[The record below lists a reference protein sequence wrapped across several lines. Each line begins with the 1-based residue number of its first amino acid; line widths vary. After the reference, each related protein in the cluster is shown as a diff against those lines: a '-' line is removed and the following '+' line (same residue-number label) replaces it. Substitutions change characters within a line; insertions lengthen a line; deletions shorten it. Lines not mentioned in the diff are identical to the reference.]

1 MTKPN
6 TFPGFESPGANFE
19 QPFEMLHACHDRVR
33 RSLSLLEKLV
43 AYLDTHGPDEKSRSA
58 AADVLRYFD
67 LAAPLHHQDEEI
79 NVFPVL
85 LARKDAAL
93 HEIVNSLQRDHL
105 RMNSLWSALREPLA
119 RWSRPDSDERAD
131 EATRNNVIL
140 FSKVYASHLQ
150 TEEGIVFPAARA
162 CMNLDAQHL
171 AGQHMQARRQA

>member
-1 MTKPN
+1 
-6 TFPGFESPGANFE
+6 
-19 QPFEMLHACHDRVR
+19 MLEACHDRVR

-43 AYLDTHGPDEKSRSA
+43 GYLDTHGPDEKSRSA
-58 AADVLRYFD
+58 ARDVLRYFD

-93 HEIVNSLQRDHL
+93 HEIVNSLKRDHL
-105 RMNSLWSALREPLA
+105 RMSSLWAALREPLA

-140 FSKVYASHLQ
+140 FGNVYASHLK

-162 CMNLDAQHL
+162 CMNLDAQRL